1 MCYSLCKEL
10 KIDRF
15 LLSVPMDKFSM
26 KSNSLIWHSW
36 PGFNSLSAKK
46 GDRDSEKKEKDKHTM
61 SGSETEKGSRRRED
75 TGSGWF
81 VPVPFH
87 SLWSATSTDPDNRC
101 RETWGFPRWI
111 VSFNSVRVPGIPL
124 LMTPL
129 FLCFYDSFFFFLI
142 ASLSSLPLLPALPW
156 PALAWSPFPYSID
169 PASTSRSH
177 VRCPRRPLRSQLWFQ
192 S

>member
-26 KSNSLIWHSW
+26 KSYSLIWHSW

-101 RETWGFPRWI
+101 RETWGFPPWI

-129 FLCFYDSFFFFLI
+129 VLDQHSSAKGCLGPSNSGVPFEPPLCDH
-142 ASLSSLPLLPALPW
+142 LSSYLRFLPRTGCFWVHL
-156 PALAWSPFPYSID
+156 
-169 PASTSRSH
+169 
-177 VRCPRRPLRSQLWFQ
+177 
-192 S
+192 